1 MTSNYRKEQLEQE
14 ISVLSENIEN
24 RKKEIID
31 ITNQIT
37 DLKRYNV
44 SDETVLKIR
53 KEELSKI
60 KSI

>member
-1 MTSNYRKEQLEQE
+1 MTSNLRREQLEQE

-37 DLKRYNV
+37 ELKRYNT
-44 SDETVLKIR
+44 SDEAILKIR
-53 KEELSKI
+53 KEELSKT